1 MTVIFVMEEK
11 SKRDR
16 AHSPPPTSS
25 DDLEGLSSDC
35 RRDRSY
41 LRRKENALP
50 SKLTGSALT
59 GALVDNTVLSLW
71 RIPWTEEPGGSSGV
85 TELDTTEAT

>member
-1 MTVIFVMEEK
+1 MEEK
-11 SKRDR
+11 SKRGR

-25 DDLEGLSSDC
+25 DDLEGLSGDC

-41 LRRKENALP
+41 LRHKENALP
-50 SKLTGSALT
+50 SKLRGSAPA

-71 RIPWTEEPGGSSGV
+71 RIPWTEEPGGYSGV
-85 TELDTTEAT
+85 TELDTTETT